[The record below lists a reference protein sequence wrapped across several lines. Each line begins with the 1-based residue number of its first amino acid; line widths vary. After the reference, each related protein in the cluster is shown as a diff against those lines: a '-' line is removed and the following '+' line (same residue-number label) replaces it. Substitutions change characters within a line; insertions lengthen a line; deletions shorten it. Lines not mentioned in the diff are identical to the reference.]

1 MRMTPAQ
8 SALLNAREK
17 QLLQA
22 RGPFEVKQLGTLIR
36 RTRELRDRQRDLAQ
50 RQRVAATGQGRSKD
64 SATIARTLRKEQLF
78 SRALE
83 HYEAQLARINRESSD
98 VMGELALGNTAAA
111 ARAGRRA
118 TSTATPRKR
127 ADGTAKD
134 AGTARSRAGVAVRGR
149 AQAAFR

>member
-22 RGPFEVKQLGTLIR
+22 RGPYEVKQLATLIR

-50 RQRVAATGQGRSKD
+50 RQRVAATTQGRSRE
-64 SATIARTLRKEQLF
+64 SATITRTLRKEQLF

-83 HYEAQLARINRESSD
+83 HFEAQLARINRESSD
-98 VMGELALGNTAAA
+98 VMGELALGNNAAA
-111 ARAGRRA
+111 SRPGRRA
-118 TSTATPRKR
+118 TTAAAPREPS
-127 ADGTAKD
+127 AGSAKK
-134 AGTARSRAGVAVRGR
+134 AGVARSRTGVALRGR

>member
-50 RQRVAATGQGRSKD
+50 RQRVAATSQGRSKD
-64 SATIARTLRKEQLF
+64 SATITRTLRKEQLF

-83 HYEAQLARINRESSD
+83 HYEAQLERMNRESSD
-98 VMGELALGNTAAA
+98 VMSELALGNNAAA
-111 ARAGRRA
+111 SRAGRRA
-118 TSTATPRKR
+118 TSAAAPGKTSARKPQE
-127 ADGTAKD
+127 
-134 AGTARSRAGVAVRGR
+134 TARAKSRTGVAVRGQ